1 MAKYESLGLLAGGI
15 AHNLKNFLT
24 NISLNI
30 DFIRIKPESSEKYLS
45 KITKAVEQATNLA
58 TRFQTFSK
66 GGAPLIKTV
75 SVMDFLDDSIAIG
88 LSGSNLECHLKTDE
102 DLWNVRADSKQM
114 VEVMINIITNAKQAM
129 PEGDHIDIKV
139 SNTKLS
145 EYNDFMI
152 DGGDYV
158 KIEVTDFGVGIERDN
173 IDKLF
178 DPFFTTK
185 KTGSG
190 LGLAS
195 SNHIVQNHKG
205 VIDVESEPGKWTRF
219 DVYIPASHKAIERK
233 CGVANE
239 DTDFIGKKILLMD
252 DNEEIRIGFEEMTTL
267 LGYEIDTAMDGPKTI
282 QLYNDAFN
290 SDRPYDAVILDLVIQ
305 GSKMQGLDVLKALK
319 TINPDVC
326 AIVFSGHSSE
336 PVVAN
341 YQDYGFHARLEK
353 PINIKSLRETL
364 NRLFNQEQIT
374 NE

>member
-1 MAKYESLGLLAGGI
+1 
-15 AHNLKNFLT
+15 
-24 NISLNI
+24 
-30 DFIRIKPESSEKYLS
+30 
-45 KITKAVEQATNLA
+45 
-58 TRFQTFSK
+58 
-66 GGAPLIKTV
+66 
-75 SVMDFLDDSIAIG
+75 MDFLDDSIAIG